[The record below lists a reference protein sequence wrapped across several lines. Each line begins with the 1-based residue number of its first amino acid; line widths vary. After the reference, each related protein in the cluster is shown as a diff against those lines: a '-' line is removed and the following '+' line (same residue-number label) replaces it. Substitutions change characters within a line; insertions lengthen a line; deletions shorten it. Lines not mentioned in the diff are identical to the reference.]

1 MKMKEF
7 QSRLHF
13 RKGDMKVQ
21 RYCSKI
27 SLHGLQYMTDPDVG
41 IWQKIF
47 WAIAFLIFLS
57 LLIILTQNL
66 QREFLERNTKVELE
80 DSNAP
85 LDEVKFPGVVICSG
99 NQLRKSFIFWIIE
112 NLKKLGYDNKV
123 KQSLYSMILKTFY
136 GSQKNLTVYERK
148 IFNVLLNSEFF
159 SNYLQ
164 TFVKSLNVSA
174 ISMFPEATLLLHQN
188 LLTSDFSIND
198 RKMIEAFFTKMSAQW
213 KLEQRFVSIKWF
225 GNIYKSEKSKIKFDP
240 VKYTSKGICS
250 WLGPLPKDDDEYLF
264 TWPSG
269 VVSGDFL

>member
-99 NQLRKSFIFWIIE
+99 NQLRKSFIWSEIIRVV
-112 NLKKLGYDNKV
+112 NDSGF
-123 KQSLYSMILKTFY
+123 LYLFRSGWKWEFY
-136 GSQKNLTVYERK
+136 SY
-148 IFNVLLNSEFF
+148 
-159 SNYLQ
+159 
-164 TFVKSLNVSA
+164 
-174 ISMFPEATLLLHQN
+174 
-188 LLTSDFSIND
+188 
-198 RKMIEAFFTKMSAQW
+198 W
-213 KLEQRFVSIKWF
+213 KLFREINSLV
-225 GNIYKSEKSKIKFDP
+225 
-240 VKYTSKGICS
+240 TS
-250 WLGPLPKDDDEYLF
+250 L
-264 TWPSG
+264 
-269 VVSGDFL
+269 V